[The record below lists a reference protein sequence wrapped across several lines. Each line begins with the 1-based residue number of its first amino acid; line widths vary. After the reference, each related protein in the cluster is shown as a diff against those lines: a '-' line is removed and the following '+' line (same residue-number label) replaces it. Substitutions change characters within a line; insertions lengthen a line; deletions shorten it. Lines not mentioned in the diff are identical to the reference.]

1 MPDLISLAIQNLTSP
16 MILSFLLGAFAAAVR
31 SDLSIPESIAKA
43 LSLYLMFAI
52 GFKGGV
58 SLAQSGVD
66 ASALSLVGVG
76 MGMSFGLPVIAFAL
90 LRAFTRV
97 GTIDAAAIAG
107 HYGSISIVT
116 FVTAVG
122 FLNLNKIPFDGVLV
136 AVMALMETPAIVT
149 ALVLAARMSGAQ
161 TKPPDLG
168 PVLREVAAN
177 GSVLLLIG
185 SFVIGWATGGRGDAL
200 VAPLTRDLFNGLLCF
215 FLLDMGLMAMRQR
228 GGLKRAGLGLFSFGL
243 YMPLIGGV
251 IGLGCAWALGLDR
264 GSGMLLTVLGA
275 SASYIAV
282 PAAMRLALPKA
293 DPALSIALSLAVT
306 FPFNVLIGI
315 PFYYE
320 AARRLLPPG

>member
-1 MPDLISLAIQNLTSP
+1 MPDLFTLAIQNLTSP
-16 MILSFLLGAFAAAVR
+16 MILSFLLGALAAAVR

-76 MGMSFGLPVIAFAL
+76 LGMSFGLPVVAFAL
-90 LRAFTRV
+90 LRAFARV
-97 GTIDAAAIAG
+97 GVIDAAAIAG

-122 FLNLNKIPFDGVLV
+122 FLNLNAIAYDGVLV

-149 ALVLAARMSGAQ
+149 ALVLAARATPAGS
-161 TKPPDLG
+161 KRPDLG

-185 SFVIGWATGGRGDAL
+185 SFLIGWATGERGDAL

-228 GGLKRAGLGLFSFGL
+228 GGLKRAGFGLFGFGL
-243 YMPLIGGV
+243 YMPLIGGAV
-251 IGLGCAWALGLDR
+251 GLGCAWALGLDK

-315 PFYYE
+315 PLYYE
-320 AARRLLPPG
+320 AARRVL